1 MKFWERI
8 HKRVKNGPRLS
19 DFYNEV
25 NHFSKI
31 RPGFEMAVFRMLFL
45 EEKHCFVCLECLE

>member
-45 EEKHCFVCLECLE
+45 EEKHCFVCLFV